1 MRLFSATVI
10 GRGINY
16 QPELGGWTVGLYADG
31 GSPYVKIPSLSDGTG
46 DEVEFTLYHEEVRH
60 TEEIRLSQNC
70 MGAMSVT
77 VDTMALYWAP
87 THTPVVSMG
96 PERALYDMA
105 LTLENV
111 TTGERL
117 AIRLAMILNQQL
129 EIDTDRYVVTLLDD
143 GSNQYQAVSRNTRRR
158 EMLMLV
164 PGDNTL
170 RVTETGLAGVTV
182 YVGFEEMSYS

>member
-1 MRLFSATVI
+1 
-10 GRGINY
+10 
-16 QPELGGWTVGLYADG
+16 
-31 GSPYVKIPSLSDGTG
+31 
-46 DEVEFTLYHEEVRH
+46 
-60 TEEIRLSQNC
+60 

-77 VDTMALYWAP
+77 VDTIALYWAT

-96 PERALYDMA
+96 PEMALYDMA

-117 AIRLAMILNQQL
+117 AIRMAMILNQQL
-129 EIDTDRYVVTLLDD
+129 EIDSDRYVVTLLDD

>member
-1 MRLFSATVI
+1 
-10 GRGINY
+10 
-16 QPELGGWTVGLYADG
+16 
-31 GSPYVKIPSLSDGTG
+31 
-46 DEVEFTLYHEEVRH
+46 
-60 TEEIRLSQNC
+60 
-70 MGAMSVT
+70 
-77 VDTMALYWAP
+77 
-87 THTPVVSMG
+87 MG
-96 PERALYDMA
+96 PEMALYDMA